1 MFYNGTALFPDEKI
15 MRLSDA
21 YLEKQSPNMLELTVK
36 AININLPTN
45 HPILKKCRPL
55 YEYSWFIQRIREY
68 LLAGASRDEAIIQ
81 AITDC
86 EEEGIMVEFV
96 REHGTEAV
104 NMLFTEFNMEDAL
117 DVRYE
122 EGVED
127 GIQKGK
133 AIGITEGKAE
143 GIQLTKSIF
152 RLLGQGLSINEIADK
167 LGLSEE
173 EVHRI
178 AE

>member
-1 MFYNGTALFPDEKI
+1 
-15 MRLSDA
+15 
-21 YLEKQSPNMLELTVK
+21 
-36 AININLPTN
+36 
-45 HPILKKCRPL
+45 
-55 YEYSWFIQRIREY
+55 
-68 LLAGASRDEAIIQ
+68 
-81 AITDC
+81 
-86 EEEGIMVEFV
+86 
-96 REHGTEAV
+96 
-104 NMLFTEFNMEDAL
+104 MLFTEFNMEDAL